1 MLDFVTRTADLGTTE
16 PLPRKERTYHGQNV
30 TNMRRDIVERA
41 KATIAAL
48 TTHKGRTLRAPMARS
63 VRNGI
68 AVKVGYGKSNVG
80 FYVGKGEDR
89 VALVPER
96 RFAHDR
102 KSQAIEYLRQLVAAL
117 EAGEFDGL
125 LSEKLA
131 DMVARFSARAGTNEQ
146 EEDATNAVAALYW
159 EAHAK
164 AA

>member
-1 MLDFVTRTADLGTTE
+1 M
-16 PLPRKERTYHGQNV
+16 
-30 TNMRRDIVERA
+30 
-41 KATIAAL
+41 
-48 TTHKGRTLRAPMARS
+48 
-63 VRNGI
+63 
-68 AVKVGYGKSNVG
+68 
-80 FYVGKGEDR
+80 
-89 VALVPER
+89 ALVPER

-131 DMVARFSARAGTNEQ
+131 DMVARFSARNWTDEQ
-146 EEDATNAVAALYW
+146 EENGANAVATLSW